1 MEFQVGCLFPSNF
14 EGIAYIFVL
23 IPVLLLM
30 SVAYLIP
37 DRSPTGEEGPA
48 AGTGSTARREGQQK
62 MGVFQ
67 ESSLC
72 AWVCVEGEGDSN
84 A

>member
-37 DRSPTGEEGPA
+37 DLKELEVVSYLQRD
-48 AGTGSTARREGQQK
+48 
-62 MGVFQ
+62 
-67 ESSLC
+67 SL
-72 AWVCVEGEGDSN
+72 V
-84 A
+84 